1 MLTGKVALVTG
12 GARGIGRATAELL
25 LKHGASVQITDVLE
39 DVGATT
45 AEELGERAR
54 FVCHD
59 VTNEQ
64 SWDDAVHACVSAF
77 GGLDILVNNAG
88 IFELGFIGE
97 TSVEQFDRLVAVNQ
111 RGCFLGLRSVTTPMS
126 EGGGGAIVNLASAA
140 GLTGTPGYFAYGMT
154 KWAVRGMTR
163 TAAIELGRFGI
174 RVNAVLPG
182 SIDTDMVQVDDTPE
196 RRNFFASLPVS
207 RQGQAVDIAQA
218 VLYLVSDASSYCTG
232 VELSVDGGVSAG
244 ASLPPRKE
252 TQMES
257 GRLDI

>member
-1 MLTGKVALVTG
+1 MLTGNVALVTG

-25 LKHGASVQITDVLE
+25 LEHGASVLITDVLE

-45 AEELGERAR
+45 ADELGERAR
-54 FVCHD
+54 FVRHD
-59 VTNEQ
+59 VTDER
-64 SWDDAVHACVSAF
+64 SWDDAVAACVSAF
-77 GGLDILVNNAG
+77 GRLDILVNNAG
-88 IFELGFIGE
+88 IFELGFIDE

-111 RGCFLGLRSVTTPMS
+111 RGCFLGMRSVASAMS
-126 EGGGGAIVNLASAA
+126 EGGGGAIVNLSSAA

-163 TAAIELGRFGI
+163 TAAIELGRLGI

-182 SIDTDMVQVDDTPE
+182 SIDTDMVQVEDTPE

-207 RQGQAVDIAQA
+207 RQGQAVDIARA
-218 VLYLVSDASSYCTG
+218 VLYLVSNASSYCTG

-244 ASLPPRKE
+244 ASLPPRQE
-252 TQMES
+252 TK
-257 GRLDI
+257 LDRDDSDT